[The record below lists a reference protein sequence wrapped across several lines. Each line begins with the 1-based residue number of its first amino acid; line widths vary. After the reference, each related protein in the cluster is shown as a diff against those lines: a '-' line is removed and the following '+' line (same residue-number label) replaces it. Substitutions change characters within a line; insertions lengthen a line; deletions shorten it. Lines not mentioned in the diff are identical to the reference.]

1 MTVKQ
6 ALNKLLTGVEKA
18 YKTDLKRF
26 KASGSTEKS
35 IRKESTIGKDLK
47 GSIYAQESIYYL
59 MFGRKPGKFPPI
71 SAMLEYIRAKRIK
84 PKGKISERSL
94 AFLFA
99 RSIAKKGTKIYQGEV
114 KALNVD
120 DKIET
125 LQKEFAENLNISFKK
140 VIANSL
146 SRANDF

>member
-18 YKTDLKRF
+18 YKSDLKRF
-26 KASGSTEKS
+26 KSSGSTEKS
-35 IRKESTIGKDLK
+35 IKKESTIGKD
-47 GSIYAQESIYYL
+47 IYGKVSAQESIYYL
-59 MFGRKPGKFPPI
+59 MHGRKPGKFPPI

-84 PKGKISERSL
+84 PKGKISEKSL

-99 RSIAKKGTKIYQGEV
+99 RSIAKKGTKIYQGKV

-120 DKIET
+120 DQIEK

-140 VIANSL
+140 VISNSL

>member
-18 YKTDLKRF
+18 YKSDLKRF
-26 KASGSTEKS
+26 KSSGSTEKS
-35 IRKESTIGKDLK
+35 IKKESTIGKD
-47 GSIYAQESIYYL
+47 IYGKVSAQESIYYL
-59 MFGRKPGKFPPI
+59 MHGRKPGKFPPI

-84 PKGKISERSL
+84 PKGKISEKSL

-99 RSIAKKGTKIYQGEV
+99 RSIAKKGTKIYQGKV

-120 DKIET
+120 DQIEK

-140 VIANSL
+140 VISNYL

>member
-1 MTVKQ
+1 MTIKQ

-26 KASGSTEKS
+26 KSSGSTERS
-35 IRKESTIGKDLK
+35 LRKESSIGKDIVGK
-47 GSIYAQESIYYL
+47 VYAQDSIYYL
-59 MFGRKPGKFPPI
+59 MHGRKPGKFPPI
-71 SAMLEYIRAKRIK
+71 SAMLEYIKAKRIK
-84 PKGKISERSL
+84 PKGKTTERQL

-99 RSIAKKGTKIYQGEV
+99 RSIAKKGTKIFQGKV

-120 DKIET
+120 DQIEK

-140 VIANSL
+140 VISNSL